1 MKENFPDDEER
12 REASAMQFNGRREEA
27 KEEKKIFKSSPLF
40 PLFLLVHNHQGCLL
54 SYDSRFDYLIL
65 FFFGEQ

>member
-12 REASAMQFNGRREEA
+12 REASAMQFNGRTEEA

-40 PLFLLVHNHQGCLL
+40 PLFSAGTQSPGV
-54 SYDSRFDYLIL
+54 FIIV
-65 FFFGEQ
+65 